1 MVSLLQRDSRE
12 KLHMLVPGFR
22 ADRENYLYGGKSYGE
37 YLYDLSADPEETDD
51 VSEQYSE
58 QQNGPRNNWTSTL
71 SGSRQRPKE
80 STCQISTTR
89 ELSSVSVLSATV
101 N

>member
-1 MVSLLQRDSRE
+1 
-12 KLHMLVPGFR
+12 MLAPRFR
-22 ADRENYLYGGKSYGE
+22 ADHYIYFYDGKSYGE
-37 YLYDLSADPEETDD
+37 CIYDLSADPEETDD
-51 VSEQYSE
+51 VSEQHSE

-89 ELSSVSVLSATV
+89 ELSSVSILSATV